1 MDREGQFNSGESLCH
16 FSGGK
21 AESKKHDL
29 NCHCYY
35 CALSTGTNE
44 PGVQTRSSCKIHKA
58 SPPAGPGSAPHP
70 GWAREA
76 LPQRLRSQKVLRF
89 VFVFKCSGGS
99 GSTEV
104 KVPQGTA

>member
-35 CALSTGTNE
+35 CAISTGTNE
-44 PGVQTRSSCKIHKA
+44 PGVQTRSSCNIHKA

-76 LPQRLRSQKVLRF
+76 LPKLLRSQKVLCF
-89 VFVFKCSGGS
+89 VFVFKCSGES
-99 GSTEV
+99 GSREV
-104 KVPQGTA
+104 KVTQGTD